1 MKKNSN
7 GLSCEERARN
17 LLKDLS
23 LEEKVNQLSCV
34 NVNPKDID
42 NLDAP
47 ATGCAVLG
55 VVREGNFAEA
65 VKKLQSHIIGRS
77 PHRIPALIHAEG
89 LSGPVCLLGGC
100 QYPAPIGLGA
110 TFEPEIVEKMAQF
123 TSRQLAA
130 NGIRHALSPVLDLS
144 RDLRWGRCNE
154 TYGGDPTLCASFS
167 VSFIRGMQGDD
178 LTSGVAA
185 TCKHFLGYSVSES
198 GLNMHQTVLPYKV
211 IREQYAKPFEAAI
224 NIAGVK
230 CVMNSYSAIE
240 GLPVTANKRV
250 LTDLLRGKLGFN
262 GTVVSDY
269 SALTQ
274 IMTVYRLAD
283 NVEDAARL
291 GLEAGMDVE
300 YPNRKIYGD
309 ELLAAVKAGRIDEKL
324 VDRSVLRLL
333 TLKFELGI
341 FENPYGVGDYEKAM
355 DNTLPDAGS
364 YEAALKSVT
373 LLKNNGILPLTD
385 KKAKIAV
392 IGPCANSLRLMYG
405 HYTAVGAWEI
415 LKITDAI
422 KAEMG
427 MDVNE
432 DFVNILDQGSPKP
445 KKIRPRT
452 IESKYIFDE
461 EIRRAYPKAKTLYEG
476 LKEKFENAEFCEGC
490 DYKGDDKGGFDKAQK
505 LAAES
510 DYVILCVGEKSGID
524 PSCSSGEGVDCTSL
538 SLPGVQDELVK
549 TVYAAN
555 AKCIIVHTGCKPL
568 CSEWVYAN
576 IPAVIEAWF
585 PATFGGKAVAEVI
598 CGEYNPAGRTPV
610 DLPRNAGHSPVYFS
624 QFNGSVSEIHENF
637 GIRGY
642 ADSLSSPLIPFGY
655 GLSYT
660 SFAYGAPTISHDNK
674 GGIRISVEVKNTGLR
689 DGEEVVQL
697 YGRDEFASTIRPC
710 KELIGFKRIAL
721 KSGEKKKV
729 TFKFNINILSFENAD
744 GQWIAE
750 AGDFTFAVGGD
761 STAAANACTYKLEKT
776 VKVNPNRRDF
786 FAAVEVE

>member
-1 MKKNSN
+1 MLNN
-7 GLSCEERARN
+7 ACEKRARA
-17 LLKDLS
+17 LLRELT
-23 LEEKVNQLSCV
+23 LEEKINQLSCV
-34 NVNPKDID
+34 NVNPKNLD
-42 NLDAP
+42 NLDMP
-47 ATGCAVLG
+47 ATGTAVLG
-55 VVREGNFAEA
+55 VVREGNYAEA
-65 VKKLQSHIIGRS
+65 VRKLQSYIIEHS
-77 PHRIPALIHAEG
+77 PHRIPALLHAEG
-89 LSGPVCLLGGC
+89 LSGPVCLINGC

-167 VSFIRGMQGDD
+167 VSFIRGMQGED
-178 LTSGVAA
+178 LTRGVAA
-185 TCKHFLGYSVSES
+185 TCKHFLGYSTTEG
-198 GLNMHQTVLPYKV
+198 GLNMHLTVLPYKV
-211 IREQYAKPFEAAI
+211 LREQYAKPFEAAI
-224 NIAGVK
+224 NLANVK
-230 CVMNSYSAIE
+230 CVMNSYSSVD
-240 GLPVTANKRV
+240 GLPVAANKKV
-250 LTDLLRGKLGFN
+250 LTDLLRGELGFN

-283 NVEDAARL
+283 NPADAAKL

-309 ELLAAVKAGRIDEKL
+309 ELFAAVKAGKIDEKL
-324 VDRSVLRLL
+324 IDRSVLRLL
-333 TLKFELGI
+333 TLKFELGL
-341 FENPYGVGDYEKAM
+341 FENPYGVGDLEKAM

-364 YEAALKSVT
+364 YEAAKKSIT
-373 LLKNNGILPLTD
+373 LLKNDGILPLTD
-385 KKAKIAV
+385 KNARIAV

-415 LKITDAI
+415 LKVTDAI

-427 MDVNE
+427 LDLNE
-432 DFVNILDQGSPKP
+432 DFINVLDQGSEKP
-445 KKIRPRT
+445 KKIRPRA

-461 EIRRAYPKAKTLYEG
+461 EIRRSYPNAKTLFEG
-476 LKEKFENAEFCEGC
+476 IQEKFENAVFCEGC
-490 DYKGDDKGGFDKAQK
+490 NYKGEDKSGFVQAEK

-538 SLPGVQDELVK
+538 SLPGVQDELIK
-549 TVYAAN
+549 AVYAAN
-555 AKCIIVHTGCKPL
+555 KKCIIVHTGCKPL
-568 CSEWVYAN
+568 CSEWVYGS

-585 PATFGGKAVAEVI
+585 PATFGGKAVADVI

-610 DLPRNAGHSPVYFS
+610 DLPRDAGHSPVYFS
-624 QFNGSVSEIHENF
+624 QFNGSSAEEHENF
-637 GIRGY
+637 GVRGY
-642 ADSLSSPLIPFGY
+642 ADSPSTVLLPFGY

-660 SFAYGAPTISHDNK
+660 SFAYGAPVLSQDKK
-674 GGIRISVEVKNTGLR
+674 GNILISVEVENVGER

-697 YGRDEFASTIRPC
+697 YGRDEYASTVRPR
-710 KELIGFKRIAL
+710 KELLGFKRISL
-721 KSGEKKKV
+721 KAGEKKKV
-729 TFKFNINILSFENAD
+729 TFKFNINILSFMTAD

-750 AGDFTFAVGGD
+750 AGDFTFTVGGNSAETD
-761 STAAANACTYKLEKT
+761 KACAYKLLKT
-776 VKVNPNRRDF
+776 VKVNPNHRDF
-786 FAAVEVE
+786 FAAAVVE